1 MEKQAS
7 TYGATRRDDVTEA
20 AVRQLVE
27 CNASEA
33 SLLQRLAPVSAPRD
47 IDRIVSLC
55 RHIVFPQ
62 FFGPSAIGCNNL
74 LYHTGIAVEELRQ
87 LLESQIAPVLPPQ
100 ADAQAVALDFIS
112 YLPELRRILL
122 TDAEATY
129 LGDPAAVSVDE
140 VIFCYPGLRATL
152 NYRVAHRLL
161 ELGVPLVPRMIGE
174 LAHRDTGIDIHPG
187 ASIGESFVIDHGTG
201 VVIGATAIIGRNV
214 KLYQG
219 VTLGARSFDRDADN
233 NPVKGVPRHPV
244 VGDDVV
250 IYSNTTVLGR
260 ITIGSGA
267 VIGGNLW
274 VTEDVAPGEKLVQ
287 ARPDNILRFKI

>member
-1 MEKQAS
+1 MEKPAS
-7 TYGATRRDDVTEA
+7 THSATGRDSVTEA
-20 AVRQLVE
+20 VVRQLVE
-27 CNASEA
+27 CG
-33 SLLQRLAPVSAPRD
+33 VSATSRLKPLTPMPAPHD

-62 FFGPSAIGCNNL
+62 FFGPAAVEGSSL
-74 LYHTGIAVEELRQ
+74 LYHTGIAVEELHH
-87 LLESQIAPVLPPQ
+87 LLEALIAVVMPE
-100 ADAQAVALDFIS
+100 ADVRAIANDFIS
-112 YLPELRRILL
+112 YLPELRRVLL

-140 VIFCYPGLRATL
+140 VIFCYPGIRATL
-152 NYRVAHRLL
+152 NHRIAHRLL
-161 ELGVPLVPRMIGE
+161 KLGVPLVPRMISE

-219 VTLGARSFDRDADN
+219 VTLGARSFDRDAYN
-233 NPVKGVPRHPV
+233 NPVKGVPRHPI

>member
-1 MEKQAS
+1 MEKSAS
-7 TYGATRRDDVTEA
+7 THSATGRDNLTEA
-20 AVRQLVE
+20 VVRQLVE
-27 CNASEA
+27 CGVSDT
-33 SLLQRLAPVSAPRD
+33 SGLRPVTPMPAPHD
-47 IDRIVSLC
+47 IGRIVSLC

-62 FFGPSAIGCNNL
+62 FFGAAAVEGNSL
-74 LYHTGIAVEELRQ
+74 LYHTGMAVEELRH
-87 LLESQIAPVLPPQ
+87 LILTQIAVVMPD
-100 ADAQAVALDFIS
+100 ADVPAIAADFIN
-112 YLPELRRILL
+112 YLPELRRVLL

-140 VIFCYPGLRATL
+140 VIFCYPGIRATL
-152 NYRVAHRLL
+152 NHRIAHRLL
-161 ELGVPLVPRMIGE
+161 KLGVPLVPRMIGE

-201 VVIGATAIIGRNV
+201 VVVGATAIIGSNV

-233 NPVKGVPRHPV
+233 NPVKGVPRHPI

-274 VTEDVAPGEKLVQ
+274 ITEDVAPGEKLVQ